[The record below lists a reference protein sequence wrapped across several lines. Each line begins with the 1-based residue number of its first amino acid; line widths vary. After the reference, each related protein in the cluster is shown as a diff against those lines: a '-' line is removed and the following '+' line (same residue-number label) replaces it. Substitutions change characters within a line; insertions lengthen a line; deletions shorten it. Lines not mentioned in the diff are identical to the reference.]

1 MNPAIVMLPTPLM
14 ASNFSTCGTFRIISS
29 STLLTASNCEVHKRC
44 SSSSI
49 YNSLFVPIPPSS
61 PTLLC
66 AASTRVFALSS
77 VTPLPRI
84 FLSCQIFRIPF
95 TPSAITSFGNGAFS
109 STARPLIASNRVY
122 NPRYSG
128 KYIASHLWIL
138 FADMLCCFMIPSRL
152 YTRSLISA

>member
-1 MNPAIVMLPTPLM
+1 MYCKPSLNPVCRYVVLLQINRCPDGTCLR
-14 ASNFSTCGTFRIISS
+14 FSVKINRAGN
-29 STLLTASNCEVHKRC
+29 L
-44 SSSSI
+44 SSI

-84 FLSCQIFRIPF
+84 FLSCQIFQIPF
-95 TPSAITSFGNGAFS
+95 APSAITSFGNGAFS

-122 NPRYSG
+122 NPRYSE
-128 KYIASHLWIL
+128 KCIASHL
-138 FADMLCCFMIPSRL
+138 
-152 YTRSLISA
+152 

>member
-95 TPSAITSFGNGAFS
+95 TPSAITSFGNGAFQALPGRLLHQIVYIIPDIPGNVLQAIS
-109 STARPLIASNRVY
+109 GSCLQICCAAS
-122 NPRYSG
+122 
-128 KYIASHLWIL
+128 
-138 FADMLCCFMIPSRL
+138 
-152 YTRSLISA
+152 

>member
-1 MNPAIVMLPTPLM
+1 MLPTPLM

-66 AASTRVFALSS
+66 AASTRVFALSL

-84 FLSCQIFRIPF
+84 FL
-95 TPSAITSFGNGAFS
+95 SFGNGAFS

-138 FADMLCCFMIPSRL
+138 FADMLCCFMILSRL

>member
-1 MNPAIVMLPTPLM
+1 MPRRYL
-14 ASNFSTCGTFRIISS
+14 SS
-29 STLLTASNCEVHKRC
+29 VLRKDKPCWKP
-44 SSSSI
+44 SSI

-109 STARPLIASNRVY
+109 STARPLIASNLVY

-128 KYIASHLWIL
+128 KCIASHLWIL
-138 FADMLCCFMIPSRL
+138 FADMLLHDPVTAVYQVSYFGIN
-152 YTRSLISA
+152 AFWHVWD